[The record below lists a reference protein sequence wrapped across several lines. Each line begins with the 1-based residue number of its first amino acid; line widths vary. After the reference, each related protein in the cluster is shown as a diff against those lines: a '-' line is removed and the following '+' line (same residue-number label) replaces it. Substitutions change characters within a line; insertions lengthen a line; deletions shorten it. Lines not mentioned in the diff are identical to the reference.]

1 MTVEAPGSTTD
12 HDRDSVGEVSIA
24 DANQIGN
31 DSDSSSDLQES
42 AADSGPKS
50 ANRGLSHMFGY

>member
-50 ANRGLSHMFGY
+50 ATGDCLT